1 MKKALIC
8 FLSMLLLCGCKAN
21 RTPPAIDTPP
31 ASDKAVTFI
40 NGVTDADVWILPDTD
55 ANRKTSVWG
64 TATASGVKT
73 DESRQTPLCEA
84 GENGLY
90 LIRMIDADHIFYS
103 ADAVA
108 LQDGWTVRV
117 AGADLYSVTAE
128 VTDGNGVVQNTY
140 EVFAASL

>member
-21 RTPPAIDTPP
+21 RAAPAN
-31 ASDKAVTFI
+31 DKTVTFL
-40 NGVTDADVWILPDTD
+40 NGVTDADVWILPDTE
-55 ANRKTSVWG
+55 ANRKTTVWG

-73 DESRQTPLCEA
+73 DESRQTPLCDA
-84 GENGLY
+84 GDDGLY

-103 ADAVA
+103 ADGVA
-108 LQDGWTVRV
+108 LESGWTLRV
-117 AGADLYSVTAE
+117 SGTDLRAVTAE
-128 VTDGNGVVQNTY
+128 VTDENGALQRTY